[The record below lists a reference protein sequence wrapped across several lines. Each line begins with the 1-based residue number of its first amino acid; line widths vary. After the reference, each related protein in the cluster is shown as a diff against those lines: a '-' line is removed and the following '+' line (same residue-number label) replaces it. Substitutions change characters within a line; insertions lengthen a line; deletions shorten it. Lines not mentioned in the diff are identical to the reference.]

1 MPDGNNGNCS
11 DSSDSSHDK
20 YVEDYVSRKTEEIEL
35 LQQQDFH
42 DEDIISANSKENT

>member
-11 DSSDSSHDK
+11 ASSDSSHEK
-20 YVEDYVSRKTEEIEL
+20 SVEDYISRKTEEIEL
-35 LQQQDFH
+35 LQQQDIH